1 MELFDIFKQA
11 NINEGLQEYRNTRG
25 AVLLD
30 VRTPGEYRQGHV
42 PESKSVPLQ
51 QLDKVNSIVKYKNIP
66 LFVYCYSGSRS
77 RQAVSVLQRMGYK
90 DVRNIG
96 GIVSYRG
103 KVER

>member
-11 NINEGLQEYRNTRG
+11 NINDGLQEYRNTRG

-30 VRTPGEYRQGHV
+30 VRTPDEYRQGHV
-42 PESKSVPLQ
+42 PGSKSVPLQ
-51 QLDKVNSIVKYKNIP
+51 QLDKVNSIVKNKNIP

>member
-1 MELFDIFKQA
+1 MELFDVFKQA
-11 NINEGLQEYRNTRG
+11 NINDGLQEYRNTRG

-30 VRTPGEYRQGHV
+30 VRTPDEYRQGHV
-42 PESKSVPLQ
+42 PGSKSVPLQ
-51 QLDKVNSIVKYKNIP
+51 QLDKVNSIVKNKNIP

>member
-30 VRTPGEYRQGHV
+30 VRTPDEYRQGHV
-42 PESKSVPLQ
+42 PGSKSVPVQ